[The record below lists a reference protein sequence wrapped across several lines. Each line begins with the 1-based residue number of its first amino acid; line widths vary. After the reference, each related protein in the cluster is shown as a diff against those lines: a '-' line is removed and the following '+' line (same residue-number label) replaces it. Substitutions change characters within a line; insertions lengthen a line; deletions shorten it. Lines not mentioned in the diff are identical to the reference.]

1 MSCQDDNCRMHNKR
15 PIKLLVK
22 YLVLIDMYL
31 IKSQVKTA
39 VVVNNGE
46 GPEYVAADSRR
57 RREVGNEEEI
67 PTSTTPKPPRESG
80 SGRKVIKLVPKP
92 RFLFT
97 KYSIQGYFAS
107 CYFRSFSL
115 ANGFAP
121 PLIHQ
126 DKVLNK
132 ER

>member
-1 MSCQDDNCRMHNKR
+1 MSCQDDNCRMHIKR
-15 PIKLLVK
+15 PIKVLVK
-22 YLVLIDMYL
+22 VLVLIDVYL

-92 RFLFT
+92 RFLFA
-97 KYSIQGYFAS
+97 KYCIQGYFAS

-121 PLIHQ
+121 S
-126 DKVLNK
+126 
-132 ER
+132 

>member
-1 MSCQDDNCRMHNKR
+1 MKKEYHTVKISLFLVYMSCQDDNCRMHNKR

-31 IKSQVKTA
+31 IKPQVKTA

-97 KYSIQGYFAS
+97 
-107 CYFRSFSL
+107 
-115 ANGFAP
+115 
-121 PLIHQ
+121 
-126 DKVLNK
+126 
-132 ER
+132 